1 MQQGPE
7 GPQWGDWNRNF
18 SLEGP
23 RSCGQLH
30 RPVASGSEGSV
41 WLGNG
46 GWSKG
51 GLSED
56 CWGPRATS
64 PAGLGFPGMQGRRA
78 TISVLGGFWR
88 GEGAW
93 KLLGPQG
100 QPSRSGGWCAG
111 GWGEGQAGYCQ
122 ELRATSPGSGP
133 SLSARGRPGAG
144 VVGPP
149 DSGPSLFLSAS
160 APLIRA
166 PAGMQGPS
174 RESRVISP

>member
-1 MQQGPE
+1 MGRLDPGLQPRGPKIMWTAAQTS
-7 GPQWGDWNRNF
+7 GQWLRGL
-18 SLEGP
+18 SLAGKWRLEQ
-23 RSCGQLH
+23 R
-30 RPVASGSEGSV
+30 
-41 WLGNG
+41 
-46 GWSKG
+46 

-64 PAGLGFPGMQGRRA
+64 LAGLGVPGIQGRRA

-93 KLLGPQG
+93 KLSGPQG
-100 QPSRSGGWCAG
+100 QPSGSGGWCAG

-122 ELRATSPGSGP
+122 ELRTTSPGSGP
-133 SLSARGRPGAG
+133 SLSARGRPGAR

-149 DSGPSLFLSAS
+149 DSSPSLFLTVS

-174 RESRVISP
+174 RESRVISPRDP